1 MSKAIVIAGSPA
13 AGKTSSAFPSKEL
26 GIKGLNPEETFY
38 ITVQKTELPMRGWK
52 KYYTP
57 FNKTNPNGN
66 FVKTDQVSVIMSLLK
81 HISDN
86 MPKIHSVV
94 IDDFSYMMSNEYFR
108 RIKETGFGKYNDIGN
123 IAFQLIQT
131 ALNSRDD
138 LTVFIMTHSDTVT
151 NAQTGLPMDVMKSIG
166 KLVTEK
172 FNMEGCFNYVLFAN
186 SEVVEGENGPRINK
200 YFITQ
205 SDGSNTAK
213 TPIGVFD
220 SVKIPNDLGYILD
233 KITEYE
239 NGD

>member
-1 MSKAIVIAGSPA
+1 MSKAIVIAGTPST
-13 AGKTSSAFPSKEL
+13 GKTSSAFPSKEL

-66 FVKTDQVSVIMSLLK
+66 FVKTDQISVIMSLLK

-86 MPKIHSVV
+86 MTHIKNVCL
-94 IDDFSYMMSNEYFR
+94 DDFSYMMSNEYFR

-138 LTVFIMTHSDTVT
+138 LTVFIMTHSETVT
-151 NAQTGLPMDVMKSIG
+151 NAQTGMPMDVMKSIG

-186 SEVVEGENGPRINK
+186 SEVIDGEDGPRINK

-205 SDGSNTAK
+205 SDGTNTAK

>member
-1 MSKAIVIAGSPA
+1 MSKAIVIAGTPG

-52 KYYTP
+52 KYYIP

-66 FVKTDQVSVIMSLLK
+66 FVKTDQISVIMSLLK

-86 MPKIHSVV
+86 MTSVKNVV

-108 RIKETGFGKYNDIGN
+108 RLKETGYGKFNDIGN

-138 LTVFIMTHSDTVT
+138 LTVFIMTHSETVT
-151 NAQTGLPMDVMKSIG
+151 NAQTGLPMDIMKSIG

-186 SEVVEGENGPRINK
+186 SEIVDGENGPRINK

-205 SDGSNTAK
+205 SDGTNTAK

-233 KITEYE
+233 KINEYE

>member
-1 MSKAIVIAGSPA
+1 MSKAIVIAGAPGT
-13 AGKTSSAFPSKEL
+13 GKSSSAFPSKEL

-52 KYYTP
+52 KHYIP

-66 FVKTDQVSVIMSLLK
+66 FVKTDQISVIMSLLK
-81 HISDN
+81 HISDS
-86 MPKIHSVV
+86 MPKIKNVCL
-94 IDDFSYMMSNEYFR
+94 DDFSYMMSNEYFR

-138 LTVFIMTHSDTVT
+138 LTVFIMTHSETVT

-186 SEVVEGENGPRINK
+186 SEVIDGDDGPRINK

-205 SDGSNTAK
+205 SDGTNTAK

-233 KITEYE
+233 KINEYE

>member
-1 MSKAIVIAGSPA
+1 MNFKND
-13 AGKTSSAFPSKEL
+13 KT
-26 GIKGLNPEETFY
+26 
-38 ITVQKTELPMRGWK
+38 K
-52 KYYTP
+52 K
-57 FNKTNPNGN
+57 
-66 FVKTDQVSVIMSLLK
+66 S
-81 HISDN
+81 
-86 MPKIHSVV
+86 
-94 IDDFSYMMSNEYFR
+94 
-108 RIKETGFGKYNDIGN
+108 GKYNDIGN

-138 LTVFIMTHSDTVT
+138 LTVFIMTHSETVT